1 VKCLHAHVASF
12 LAGLKDPVG
21 DLVAGEI
28 HLGDLV
34 NVEQNEVEVVE

>member
-1 VKCLHAHVASF
+1 VASF

-21 DLVAGEI
+21 NLVAGEI

-34 NVEQNEVEVVE
+34 NVAQSDPGVVK